1 MVFYFTCEGEVGDL
15 GAWVGQHSVD
25 VDAVRGGDLHD
36 VDEVR
41 GEVVRLREEL
51 VPGQLE
57 VGEGR
62 DPGLALLHLQLQH
75 PHLGFEP
82 CPVEVDRGGG
92 VGGQYA
98 GQVVTT
104 GSSSRDQRPGRLPVD
119 EVSRV
124 VPIHLGQVPQHRL
137 LVVLADTDWFEDAL
151 VGQIQLLG
159 DVHEGLQLGV
169 QLGRQ
174 QGVKVVLATK
184 VTEGAGRVSHGGG
197 LEKKNI
203 KGEQRMNG
211 LKFFTLGMA
220 EVLTEEVADTLRHT
234 TTACN
239 RGMAPNLRSSS
250 NSLRCIIIRCLYF
263 CIIIRYLSMEL
274 TPPDS

>member
-1 MVFYFTCEGEVGDL
+1 M
-15 GAWVGQHSVD
+15 HVD
-25 VDAVRGGDLHD
+25 PVRGGDLHD

-41 GEVVRLREEL
+41 GEVVSLREEL

-57 VGEGR
+57 VSEGL

-124 VPIHLGQVPQHRL
+124 VPVHLGQVPQHRP
-137 LVVLADTDWFEDAL
+137 LVVLADTDWFEDAP
-151 VGQIQLLG
+151 VGQVQLLG
-159 DVHEGLQLGV
+159 NVHEGLQLVV
-169 QLGRQ
+169 QFGRQ
-174 QGVKVVLATK
+174 QGVEVVLAPQ
-184 VTEGAGRVSHGGG
+184 VAEGAGRVSDGGG
-197 LEKKNI
+197 LGRRNI
-203 KGEQRMNG
+203 FR
-211 LKFFTLGMA
+211 
-220 EVLTEEVADTLRHT
+220 
-234 TTACN
+234 
-239 RGMAPNLRSSS
+239 
-250 NSLRCIIIRCLYF
+250 
-263 CIIIRYLSMEL
+263 
-274 TPPDS
+274 